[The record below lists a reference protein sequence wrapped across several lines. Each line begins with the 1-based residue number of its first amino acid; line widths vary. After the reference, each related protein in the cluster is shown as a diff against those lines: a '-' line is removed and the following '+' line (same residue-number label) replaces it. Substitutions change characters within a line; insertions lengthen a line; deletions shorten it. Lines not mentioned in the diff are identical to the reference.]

1 MNNRNTVRLIAG
13 ATIMATFALARALSG
28 LLRAL
33 AAKKS
38 RRSEGGE
45 P

>member
-13 ATIMATFALARALSG
+13 ATIMATFALAQALSG
-28 LLRAL
+28 LLLAM

-38 RRSEGGE
+38 RRAGGE
-45 P
+45 EP